1 MTTNLYFC
9 NINIILTLNLLSM
22 SQRFILNEVSYF
34 GAGCRK
40 ELPEVLKRMNLKK
53 ALVVT
58 DKGLIKVGT
67 TKLVTDIL
75 DEAGFPYEVYS
86 EVKPNP
92 TVTNVQQGVE
102 AFKNSNADCIVA
114 IGGGSAMDTA
124 KGIGIVS
131 NNPEFADVVSLE
143 GCAPTKNKSV
153 PIVALPTTAG
163 TGAEV
168 TINYVIIDEERQAKM
183 VCVDPND
190 IPAVAI
196 VDPELT
202 YSLPKSLT
210 AATGMDALTHAIEGY
225 ITKGAWVMSDMYEL
239 QAIKMIA
246 ENLPLAVDEPT
257 NPVGREGMALAQY
270 IAAQAF
276 SNVGLG
282 LVHGM
287 AHPMGSLHDIPHG
300 VANAMLLPT
309 IMEFNM
315 PMCIE
320 KYGIIARTMGV
331 DTTGMTAKEAAQA
344 ACDAVKALAIRVGIP
359 QHLTEIGI
367 TEENIPALAAQAIT
381 DVCTPGNP
389 REVTEAEIVELY
401 KKVL

>member
-1 MTTNLYFC
+1 MA
-9 NINIILTLNLLSM
+9 
-22 SQRFILNEVSYF
+22 QRFILNEVSYF
-34 GAGCRK
+34 GPGARK
-40 ELPEVLKRMNLKK
+40 ELPEVLNRMGVKK
-53 ALVVT
+53 ALVT
-58 DKGLIKVGT
+58 SDKGLIKVGT
-67 TKLVTDIL
+67 TKMVTDVL
-75 DEAGFPYEVYS
+75 DEMGFPYDIYS
-86 EVKPNP
+86 EIKPNP
-92 TVTNVQQGVE
+92 TVTNVKQGVE
-102 AFKNSNADCIVA
+102 AFKASGADCIIA
-114 IGGGSAMDTA
+114 IGGGSSMDTA
-124 KGIGIVS
+124 KGIGIVA
-131 NNPEFADVVSLE
+131 NNPEFGDIVSLE

-153 PIVALPTTAG
+153 PIIALPTTAG

-196 VDPELT
+196 VDPELM
-202 YSLPKSLT
+202 YSLPKGLT

-225 ITKGAWVMSDMYEL
+225 ITKGAWIMSDMYEL

-246 ENLPLAVDEPT
+246 ENLPIAVEEPT

-300 VANAMLLPT
+300 VANALLLPT

-315 PMCIE
+315 PTRIE
-320 KYGIIARTMGV
+320 KYGVIAQHMGV
-331 DTTGMTAKEAAQA
+331 DTTGMTPEEAAQA
-344 ACDAVKALAIRVGIP
+344 AVDAVRELSIRVGIP
-359 QHLTEIGI
+359 QHLSEIGI
-367 TEENIPALAAQAIT
+367 TEADIPALAAQAIT

-389 REVTEAEIVELY
+389 RDVTEAEIIELY

>member
-1 MTTNLYFC
+1 MA
-9 NINIILTLNLLSM
+9 
-22 SQRFILNEVSYF
+22 QRFILNEVSYF
-34 GAGCRK
+34 GAGARK
-40 ELPEVLKRMNLKK
+40 ELPEVLNRMGLKK
-53 ALVVT
+53 ALVCT
-58 DKGLIKVGT
+58 DKGLLKVGT
-67 TKLVTDIL
+67 AKMVTDVL
-75 DEAGFPYEVYS
+75 DEVNFSYEIYS
-86 EVKPNP
+86 EIKPNP
-92 TVTNVQQGVE
+92 TVTNVKQGVE
-102 AFKNSNADCIVA
+102 AFANSGADCIIA
-114 IGGGSAMDTA
+114 IGGGSSMDTA

-131 NNPEFADVVSLE
+131 NNPEFSDIVSLE
-143 GCAPTKNKSV
+143 GVAPTKSKSV
-153 PIVALPTTAG
+153 PIIALPTTAG

-196 VDPELT
+196 VDPELM

-246 ENLPLAVDEPT
+246 ENLPIAVEEPT

-287 AHPMGSLHDIPHG
+287 AHPMGSLFDIPHG
-300 VANAMLLPT
+300 VANALLLPT

-315 PMCIE
+315 PKCIE
-320 KYGIIARTMGV
+320 KYGVIAKTMGV
-331 DTTGMTAKEAAQA
+331 DTTGMTAEQAAQA
-344 ACDAVKALAIRVGIP
+344 AVDAVKALAIRVGIP
-359 QHLTEIGI
+359 QTLTELGI
-367 TEENIPALAAQAIT
+367 KEENIPALAAQAIT

-389 REVTEAEIVELY
+389 RDVTEAEIIDLY

>member
-1 MTTNLYFC
+1 
-9 NINIILTLNLLSM
+9 
-22 SQRFILNEVSYF
+22 
-34 GAGCRK
+34 
-40 ELPEVLKRMNLKK
+40 
-53 ALVVT
+53 
-58 DKGLIKVGT
+58 
-67 TKLVTDIL
+67 
-75 DEAGFPYEVYS
+75 
-86 EVKPNP
+86 
-92 TVTNVQQGVE
+92 
-102 AFKNSNADCIVA
+102 
-114 IGGGSAMDTA
+114 MDTS
-124 KGIGIVS
+124 KGIGIVA

-143 GCAPTKNKSV
+143 GCAPTKHKSV
-153 PIVALPTTAG
+153 PIIAMPTTAG

-168 TINYVIIDEERQAKM
+168 TINYVIIDEERKAKM

-196 VDPELT
+196 VDPELM

-246 ENLPLAVDEPT
+246 ENLPLAVEEPT

-300 VANAMLLPT
+300 VANALLLPT

-315 PMCIE
+315 PTRVE
-320 KYGIIARTMGV
+320 KYGVIARHMGV
-331 DTTGMTAKEAAQA
+331 DTTGMTPEQAAQA
-344 ACDAVKALAIRVGIP
+344 AVDAVRALSVRVGIP
-359 QHLTEIGI
+359 QRLSDLGI
-367 TEENIPALAAQAIT
+367 TEQDIPALAKQAIA

-389 REVTEAEIVELY
+389 RDVTIEDITELY

>member
-1 MTTNLYFC
+1 
-9 NINIILTLNLLSM
+9 M

-331 DTTGMTAKEAAQA
+331 DTTGMTAEEAAQA

-367 TEENIPALAAQAIT
+367 TEENIPALATQAIT

>member
-1 MTTNLYFC
+1 MAKR
-9 NINIILTLNLLSM
+9 I
-22 SQRFILNEVSYF
+22 ILNEVSYF
-34 GAGCRK
+34 GAGARK
-40 ELPEVLKRMNLKK
+40 ELPEVLNRMGVKK
-53 ALVVT
+53 ALVCT
-58 DKGLIKVGT
+58 DKGLLKVGT
-67 TKLVTDIL
+67 AQKVTEVL
-75 DEAGFPYEVYS
+75 DQCGFPYEIFS

-92 TVTNVQQGVE
+92 TVTNVKDGIK
-102 AFKNSNADCIVA
+102 AFADAKGDCIIA

-124 KGIGIVS
+124 KGIGIVT
-131 NNPEFADVVSLE
+131 NNPEFSDIVSLE
-143 GCAPTKNKSV
+143 GVAPTKKKSV
-153 PIVALPTTAG
+153 PIIALPTTAG

-196 VDPELT
+196 VDAELM

-246 ENLPLAVDEPT
+246 EFLPLAVEEPT
-257 NPVGREGMALAQY
+257 NPKGREGMALAQY

-300 VANAMLLPT
+300 VANALLLPT

-315 PMCIE
+315 PKCVE
-320 KYGIIARTMGV
+320 KFGVIAQTMGV
-331 DTTGMTAKEAAQA
+331 DTTGMSAQEAAQA
-344 ACDAVKALAIRVGIP
+344 AVDAVKALSVRVGIP
-359 QHLTEIGI
+359 QSLTALGI
-367 TEENIPALAAQAIT
+367 KEEDIPALAAQAIA

-389 REVTEAEIVELY
+389 RDVTEAEIVELY